1 MTSINLYIFIM
12 FIMRIILTNARTMN
26 MNNNQMMVRNLI
38 LKQYLR
44 MKSPI
49 NKRFNKYKEKLISL
63 YYEIPYSYYKLLED
77 DKLIIETIIS
87 LL

>member
-12 FIMRIILTNARTMN
+12 FIMRIILINARTMN